1 MAGNRLDQIAVDSI
15 EGLAVGETPGQL
27 RDLSPITTSGFVM
40 DHCLENLFAAGICIS
55 FLSMSLDRIVPFCGK
70 R

>member
-15 EGLAVGETPGQL
+15 EGLAVGETPSQL
-27 RDLSPITTSGFVM
+27 RELSPITTSGFVM
-40 DHCLENLFAAGICIS
+40 D
-55 FLSMSLDRIVPFCGK
+55 GK